1 MERPV
6 FSLPSASALP
16 RSSRPS
22 SDPRHVH
29 VLQED
34 ARRRRADRHVVVVD
48 VEGIQTVLAHLGLA
62 RRARVAGL
70 ALAAHGDLRVPEV
83 VDVAVVRGGQVLRAH
98 ADAVARARRV
108 AAGRLLAA
116 RARVAREAVALA
128 GLAVADALVAALGV
142 GVARVRERPTRRVDH
157 ERVLLGR
164 AVGVDGRAGDDG
176 RARAAQRVGGAVEV
190 ALGRVDVR
198 RHEGAGPPGAVGLLP
213 VRVADALVE
222 RAAGAVAGAG
232 LCCLW
237 VSFGSLAARG
247 VSLVRF
253 MGFVRPSP
261 PGAARA
267 VRAEARARFFVGARL
282 GAGPWMAGAASGGAG
297 AASRGPLPGGS
308 LSLSGLCCNAA
319 AHVRALGDGR
329 AGG

>member
-1 MERPV
+1 M
-6 FSLPSASALP
+6 
-16 RSSRPS
+16 
-22 SDPRHVH
+22 
-29 VLQED
+29 
-34 ARRRRADRHVVVVD
+34 
-48 VEGIQTVLAHLGLA
+48 
-62 RRARVAGL
+62 
-70 ALAAHGDLRVPEV
+70 
-83 VDVAVVRGGQVLRAH
+83 VRGGQVLRAH

-247 VSLVRF
+247 ASLVRF

-267 VRAEARARFFVGARL
+267 VRAEARARFFVERGL
-282 GAGPWMAGAASGGAG
+282 GQVLGWRGLPPAGRGLPLAGRSRAAAFLCPAFVATLLLTFGHSATAVPAASASTMSFILPSSGALAG
-297 AASRGPLPGGS
+297 CPSAQREPL
-308 LSLSGLCCNAA
+308 
-319 AHVRALGDGR
+319 V
-329 AGG
+329 

>member
-1 MERPV
+1 M
-6 FSLPSASALP
+6 
-16 RSSRPS
+16 
-22 SDPRHVH
+22 
-29 VLQED
+29 
-34 ARRRRADRHVVVVD
+34 
-48 VEGIQTVLAHLGLA
+48 LAHLGLA

-70 ALAAHGDLRVPEV
+70 ALAAHRDLGVPEV

-232 LCCLW
+232 LCCF
-237 VSFGSLAARG
+237 V
-247 VSLVRF
+247 
-253 MGFVRPSP
+253 GFVRLSR
-261 PGAARA
+261 GARCLSRAVYGFCASVAARRGASGARRGAGA
-267 VRAEARARFFVGARL
+267 VFRGSASWGRSLDGGGCLRRGGGCLSRAAPGRQPFSVRPWLQRCCSRSGTRRRPCRRLARAR
-282 GAGPWMAGAASGGAG
+282 
-297 AASRGPLPGGS
+297 
-308 LSLSGLCCNAA
+308 
-319 AHVRALGDGR
+319 
-329 AGG
+329 